1 MQDSLADS
9 VARFFSD
16 SPRDLVVSDFVS
28 AEFSAVIG
36 VRVRTKLLS
45 ESDAYLAFSNF
56 DRWIK
61 RSVLRVDMTSS
72 DIGFAG
78 MILRQLELAL
88 RAPDAIHLAIAR
100 RVGAEL
106 ATFDKRMAVAARALG
121 IGVVRT

>member
-1 MQDSLADS
+1 
-9 VARFFSD
+9 
-16 SPRDLVVSDFVS
+16 LVVSDFVS

-78 MILRQLELAL
+78 TILRQLELAL